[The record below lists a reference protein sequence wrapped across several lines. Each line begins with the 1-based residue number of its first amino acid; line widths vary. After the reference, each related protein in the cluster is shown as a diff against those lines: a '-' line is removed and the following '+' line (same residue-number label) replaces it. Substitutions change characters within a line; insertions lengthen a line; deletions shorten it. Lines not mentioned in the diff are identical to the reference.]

1 MRNEMI
7 QLKKEMKK
15 QGIAMYLVPTG
26 DEHRSEYVPE
36 FYKFRAY
43 LSGFTGSA
51 GTLLVTD
58 EECLL
63 WTDGR
68 YFIQA
73 EKQLQNSGIVLM
85 KSGEKGVPTL
95 EEYVSLHVKEGDVIG
110 VNMAL
115 ISCSFGKELAE
126 IVEKQQARLEDVD
139 FANLVWKNRPAM
151 QVSKVERLGPF
162 YTGRR
167 VQEKLEMVRESMKKE
182 GADVHVISSLD
193 DIAWLYNLRGKD
205 IPYNPVFYA
214 YTVIE
219 PDRALLFAKPYAID
233 ENLMETLQDEKIEVL
248 EYDDFYEYIEKNI
261 ADKQVLLDS
270 TRCNYRIYDLLGTK
284 NEIIEKENPT
294 VLMKSIKTAVES
306 HNISVAHQQD
316 GLIMIKFIY
325 WIKKQIAD
333 GVAVTE
339 YEAAEYLDKL
349 RLAGRECV
357 DLSFDT
363 IAAYGPNAA
372 MCHYSPSE
380 NDSAKIEPEGFLL
393 VDSGGQYLKGTT
405 DITRTIA
412 VGPLTKKQKEHY
424 TLVLQGHIRMSMA
437 RFPEGVCGANLDIL
451 ARGPLWSKGLDFNHG
466 TGHGVGY
473 YLNVHE
479 GPNNIHWN
487 LQRKTAKTIPLQPGM
502 LTSNEPGLYL
512 EGQYGIRIENLLL
525 TKKVEEFGIKGFL
538 EFETVTRAPY
548 ERDAILPEFLS
559 DEELN
564 WLNEYHRQLF
574 EVYSK
579 NLTEEERVWFRG
591 VTEPLLKAEKE
602 CYNQTNTQDME

>member
-306 HNISVAHQQD
+306 HNISVVHQQD
-316 GLIMIKFIY
+316 GLVMIKFIY

-363 IAAYGPNAA
+363 IAAYGSNAS

-412 VGPLTKKQKEHY
+412 VGP
-424 TLVLQGHIRMSMA
+424 
-437 RFPEGVCGANLDIL
+437 
-451 ARGPLWSKGLDFNHG
+451 
-466 TGHGVGY
+466 
-473 YLNVHE
+473 
-479 GPNNIHWN
+479 
-487 LQRKTAKTIPLQPGM
+487 
-502 LTSNEPGLYL
+502 
-512 EGQYGIRIENLLL
+512 
-525 TKKVEEFGIKGFL
+525 
-538 EFETVTRAPY
+538 
-548 ERDAILPEFLS
+548 
-559 DEELN
+559 
-564 WLNEYHRQLF
+564 
-574 EVYSK
+574 
-579 NLTEEERVWFRG
+579 
-591 VTEPLLKAEKE
+591 
-602 CYNQTNTQDME
+602 